1 MVSYKYCSI
10 HPIHDSWWSTNETS
24 LIKDKKKEKGPKILG
39 KIEAEL
45 FMNKNERLS
54 IFYIFVVNH
63 ITWVPLSSIDKLSK
77 YSRSSKNIDYVS
89 QMY

>member
-1 MVSYKYCSI
+1 MVPYKYCSM
-10 HPIHDSWWSTNETS
+10 HPIHDLSANETS

-39 KIEAEL
+39 KIEAKL

-63 ITWVPLSSIDKLSK
+63 ITNGCLLV
-77 YSRSSKNIDYVS
+77 
-89 QMY
+89 Q